1 MKTEFTGRHMWAVMI
16 CGLGVVVAVNF
27 YMASLAVRGFG
38 GVVVENSYV
47 ASQDF
52 NSWLS
57 AAREQEQLGWSAQA
71 IRQAGGTIR
80 IVTAGVPAGADVSV
94 QFRRPLGEPET
105 VAMDFTPAASGEYVS
120 PESVP
125 AGRWIARI
133 AILSDDARWTEE
145 VRIE

>member
-16 CGLGVVVAVNF
+16 CGFGVVVAVNF

-52 NSWLS
+52 NGWLS
-57 AAREQEQLGWSAQA
+57 AARQQEKLGWSAQA
-71 IRQAGGTIR
+71 VRQDDGNVR
-80 IVTAGVPAGADVSV
+80 IVTTGVPAGADVSV
-94 QFRRPLGEPET
+94 QFRRPLGKPET
-105 VAMDFTPAASGEYVS
+105 IVLDFTPAASGEYVS

-133 AILSDDARWTEE
+133 AIFAADDRWTKE
-145 VRIE
+145 VRLE